1 MAMLLD
7 SKYTIL
13 PNLRFSLTYDTGM
26 SKSIIVKSGDKID
39 CSYKQNGV
47 INSITGMV
55 SKIGVNYNSSLGAFG
70 SNAYMQVD
78 GSAEYVGKVVYIQ
91 PSDVLDINI
100 ISTSDT
106 IINPVCSVDNEDQ
119 RIRLIRENEAGV
131 FQYSLD
137 GLTWNAAT
145 GSQGMSAYECAVAM
159 GYQGTEAEWLESL
172 KGDKGDPGEFEIYC
186 VFDSIEE
193 AERKKNTVPRGKF
206 VAILGTPCA
215 TLYIRTSDTTTS
227 ICSCGCGKNIVIN
240 SNTTITGYQY
250 LGPMTVGA
258 KGDPG
263 KPGAKGDP
271 GKDGKSAYEYAV
283 DYGFTGTE
291 EDFAKQMCDGSIK
304 VTNFFMGQN
313 PDLLNTV
320 IGPID
325 LRIFGYT
332 DIKSFRSVKL
342 KKIDISSPSEI
353 EDQSLIFADTVI
365 LRAVPTKTEAAKPNL
380 TIKGNKFVAD
390 CIMERDGEIGIFRR
404 VEHIDSYNGETILG
418 DWISSTGELDLGAE
432 VQFTTLGEFE
442 PFDKRTQSQYKK
454 LHTYDKETDIKLDD
468 KYAWLSISYPVDI
481 ATFINGT
488 ASTQIQ
494 EYLEEHS
501 ADLINPVVENV
512 VNTKITVINQEITNI
527 DNQITGINNSLG
539 GKQEKLQAGDNITI
553 TGNVIS
559 ASGAGETTEEITV
572 TKAFGALEVGTVI
585 PAGTSFTDFLKMS
598 IAPPAPPA
606 SKFVYFGTPAAVPT
620 NLEGFTNQSI
630 DDTVLLN
637 DGVFFRYTADD
648 KYLAFAYKQSIGELL
663 SIKDP
668 NGFEQIDG
676 WSTTTY
682 TDPDTNIDYYIWY
695 TNDTVTVS
703 RFKITFLFTD

>member
-1 MAMLLD
+1 MLLD

-78 GSAEYVGKVVYIQ
+78 GSAEYAGKVVYIQ
-91 PSDVLDINI
+91 PSDVLDIDI

-106 IINPVCSVDNEDQ
+106 ISNPVCSVDNEDQ

-159 GYQGTEAEWLESL
+159 GYQGTETEWLESL
-172 KGDKGDPGEFEIYC
+172 KGDKGDPGEFEVYC

-193 AERKKNTVPRGKF
+193 AERKKNTIPRGKF
-206 VAILGTPCA
+206 VVVLGTPCA
-215 TLYIRTSDTTTS
+215 TLYIRTSDATTSVCPCGCSKNTTTAY
-227 ICSCGCGKNIVIN
+227 
-240 SNTTITGYQY
+240 SNTTTVTGYQY

-263 KPGAKGDP
+263 NPGDKGDP
-271 GKDGKSAYEYAV
+271 GEDGKSAYEYAV

-313 PDLLNTV
+313 PELLNTV
-320 IGPID
+320 VGPID

-353 EDQSLIFADTVI
+353 EDQSLIFSDTVI

-390 CIMERDGEIGIFRR
+390 CIVERDGEIGVFRR

-454 LHTYDKETDIKLDD
+454 LHAYDKETDIKLDD
-468 KYAWLSISYPVDI
+468 KYAWLSVSYPVDI
-481 ATFINGT
+481 ATFINGMAT
-488 ASTQIQ
+488 DQIQ
-494 EYLEEHS
+494 SYLEEHTETIITPVIEKIVNEKIDTITGDVTIS
-501 ADLINPVVENV
+501 KDITVIVPVGGLKQGQVIAKGTTFTDLINMIVAPDTPDAAKCVYFGASDS
-512 VNTKITVINQEITNI
+512 IPTNI
-527 DNQITGINNSLG
+527 DNL
-539 GKQEKLQAGDNITI
+539 EK
-553 TGNVIS
+553 
-559 ASGAGETTEEITV
+559 EEIDD
-572 TKAFGALEVGTVI
+572 KELI
-585 PAGTSFTDFLKMS
+585 
-598 IAPPAPPA
+598 
-606 SKFVYFGTPAAVPT
+606 T
-620 NLEGFTNQSI
+620 NGISYK
-630 DDTVLLN
+630 
-637 DGVFFRYTADD
+637 YTANDQ
-648 KYLAFAYKQSIGELL
+648 YLVFAYRKDLGDIQ

-668 NGFEQIDG
+668 NGFEQLDG
-676 WSTTTY
+676 WEKKVY
-682 TDPDTNIDYYIWY
+682 WDPGTEVEFYVWY
-695 TNDTVTVS
+695 TKESIIINKFKMTFSFND
-703 RFKITFLFTD
+703 